1 MFTLNHKL
9 PGKGF
14 SMRTLIT
21 NGHIV
26 TAIADYEGDILID
39 GEKVAAVSVPGAFA
53 SLQDDTVIDAQ
64 GKYVFPG
71 AIDVHTHM
79 ELPLPTTLASDDFET
94 GTIAAA
100 CGGTTTIIDFAN
112 QQRSHSLAAA
122 LQSWHNKAEGKAV
135 IDYGFHITIT
145 DLAAAPE
152 EAMDEMIAA
161 GVTTFKLLMAY
172 PGTFMVDDETI
183 YRVLRRSACLGGLVM
198 VHAENGIAID
208 FIVREAV
215 AAGHTAPLYHAMTR
229 PSLLE
234 GEATQRAIKLAT
246 LTEAPLYIVHVSCVH
261 SLQAVAAARVKD
273 LPVWGETCPQY
284 LYLDDSCYTKPG
296 FEGAKFVCTPPLRGD
311 ADREALWLGLQRH
324 ELQVVSTDHAP
335 FNFHGQKELGLH
347 DFTRIPNGLPGVEHR
362 VMLLYDGVCKGK
374 LGVQHFVDLVSTMPA
389 KLFGLF
395 PRKGTIAPG
404 SDADLV
410 IFDPERTLTIS
421 AANQHQ
427 RVDYT
432 PYEGMHVQGIPD
444 TVLLRGKVIVRNGEY
459 VGGKGGGQYLPRK
472 TFTAP

>member
-1 MFTLNHKL
+1 
-9 PGKGF
+9 
-14 SMRTLIT
+14 MRTLIT

-26 TAIADYEGDILID
+26 TAVDDYMGDILIE
-39 GEKVAAVSVPGAFA
+39 GEQIAALGAPGAFA
-53 SLQDDTVIDAQ
+53 SSQYDAVIDAR

-79 ELPLPTTLASDDFET
+79 ELPLPTTVASDDFET

-100 CGGTTTIIDFAN
+100 CGGTTTILDFAN
-112 QQRSHSLAAA
+112 QQRGHTLDEA
-122 LQSWHNKAEGKAV
+122 LQSWHRKASGKAV
-135 IDYGFHITIT
+135 IDYGFHMTIT

-152 EAMDEMIAA
+152 EAMDEMIGA

-183 YRVLRRSACLGGLVM
+183 YRVLRRSARLGGLVM

-208 FIVREAV
+208 FIVRETV

-229 PSLLE
+229 PAMLE
-234 GEATQRAIKLAT
+234 GEAAQRAITLAT
-246 LTEAPLYIVHVSCVH
+246 LTEAPLYVVHVSCAS
-261 SLQAVAAARVKD
+261 SLHAVAAARVKG

-296 FEGAKFVCTPPLRGD
+296 FEGAKFVCTPPMRSD
-311 ADREALWLGLQRH
+311 ADREALWLGLERR

-335 FNFHGQKELGLH
+335 FNFKGQKELGLH
-347 DFTRIPNGLPGVEHR
+347 DFTKIPNGLPGVEHR
-362 VMLLYDGVCKGK
+362 VMLMYDAVRTGK
-374 LGVQHFVDLVSTMPA
+374 LDMHHFVDLLCTMPA
-389 KLFGLF
+389 RLFGLF

-404 SDADLV
+404 SDADLL
-410 IFDPERTLTIS
+410 IFDPARQMIIS

-432 PYEGMHVQGIPD
+432 PYEGMPVKGVPD
-444 TVLLRGKVIVRNGEY
+444 TVLLRGRVIVRNGEY
-459 VGGKGGGQYLPRK
+459 VGGQGGGQFLIRK
-472 TFTAP
+472 AFVEP

>member
-1 MFTLNHKL
+1 
-9 PGKGF
+9 
-14 SMRTLIT
+14 MRTLIT

-26 TAIADYEGDILID
+26 TAVDDYMGDILIED
-39 GEKVAAVSVPGAFA
+39 EHIAAAGSPGTFA
-53 SLQDDTVIDAQ
+53 TAQIDRVIDAQ
-64 GKYVFPG
+64 RRYIFPG

-79 ELPLPTTLASDDFET
+79 ELPLPTTVASDDFET
-94 GTIAAA
+94 GSIAAA
-100 CGGTTTIIDFAN
+100 CGGTTSILDFAN
-112 QQRSHSLAAA
+112 QQRGRTLAEA
-122 LQSWHNKAEGKAV
+122 LQTWHGKAGGKAV

-145 DLAAAPE
+145 DLDSAPE
-152 EAMDEMIAA
+152 EAMDEMIGA

-183 YRVLRRSACLGGLVM
+183 YRVLRRSAGLGGLVM

-215 AAGHTAPLYHAMTR
+215 AAGHTAPLYHAVTR
-229 PSLLE
+229 PAMLE
-234 GEATQRAIKLAT
+234 GEATQRAITLAT
-246 LTEAPLYIVHVSCVH
+246 LTEAPLYVVHVSCAH
-261 SLQAVAAARVKD
+261 SLHAVAAARIRG

-284 LYLDDSCYTKPG
+284 LYLDDSCYAKPG
-296 FEGAKFVCTPPLRGD
+296 FEGAKFVCTPPMRSD
-311 ADREALWLGLQRH
+311 ADRESLWLGLQRR

-347 DFTRIPNGLPGVEHR
+347 DFTKIPNGLPGVEHR
-362 VMLLYDGVCKGK
+362 VILLYDAVRTGK
-374 LGVQHFVDLVSTMPA
+374 LDIHHCVDLLATMPA

-410 IFDPERTLTIS
+410 IFDPERKMTIS
-421 AANQHQ
+421 AATQHQ

-432 PYEGMHVQGIPD
+432 PYEGMPVQGVPD
-444 TVLLRGKVIVRNGEY
+444 TVLLRGRVIVKNGEY
-459 VGGKGGGQYLPRK
+459 VGGRGGGQYLARS
-472 TFTAP
+472 TFVAP

>member
-1 MFTLNHKL
+1 
-9 PGKGF
+9 
-14 SMRTLIT
+14 MRTLIT
-21 NGHIV
+21 NGHLI
-26 TAIADYEGDILID
+26 TATDDFPADILIED
-39 GEKVAAVSVPGAFA
+39 EQIAAVGSPETFA
-53 SLQDDTVIDAQ
+53 SLQSDTILDAQ
-64 GKYVFPG
+64 DKYIFPG

-79 ELPLPTTLASDDFET
+79 ELPLPTTVSSDDFES

-112 QQRSHSLAAA
+112 QQRGHSLAEA
-122 LQSWHNKAEGKAV
+122 LQSWHRKAEGKAV

-145 DLAAAPE
+145 DLPSAPE
-152 EAMDEMIAA
+152 AAMDEMIAE

-183 YRVLRRSACLGGLVM
+183 YRVLRRSARLGGLVM
-198 VHAENGIAID
+198 VHAENGITID

-215 AAGHTAPLYHAMTR
+215 AAGHTAPIYHAHTR
-229 PSLLE
+229 PAILE
-234 GEATQRAIKLAT
+234 GEAAQRAIMLAT
-246 LTEAPLYIVHVSCVH
+246 LAEAPLYVVHVSCAH
-261 SLQAVAAARVKD
+261 SLHAVAAARVKG

-284 LYLDDSCYTKPG
+284 LYLDDSCYTAPG
-296 FEGAKFVCTPPLRGD
+296 FEGAKYVCTPPMRSD
-311 ADREALWLGLQRH
+311 ADNEALWVGLQRR

-335 FNFHGQKELGLH
+335 FNYHGQKELGLH

-362 VMLLYDGVCKGK
+362 VILMYDGVRKGK
-374 LGVQHFVDLVSTMPA
+374 LAIQHFVDLVSTMPA

-410 IFDPERTLTIS
+410 IFDPDRTMTIS
-421 AANQHQ
+421 AATQHQ

-432 PYEGMHVQGIPD
+432 PYEGMRVQGVPAI
-444 TVLLRGKVIVRNGEY
+444 VLLRGKVIVRDGEY
-459 VGGKGGGQYLPRK
+459 VGGKGDGQYLPRK
-472 TFTAP
+472 TFIEP

>member
-1 MFTLNHKL
+1 
-9 PGKGF
+9 
-14 SMRTLIT
+14 MRTLIT
-21 NGHIV
+21 NGHII
-26 TAIADYEGDILID
+26 TATDDYTGDILI
-39 GEKVAAVSVPGAFA
+39 ENEHIAAIGSPGTFA
-53 SLQDDTVIDAQ
+53 ATQSDVVIDAQ
-64 GKYVFPG
+64 QRFIFPG

-79 ELPLPTTLASDDFET
+79 ELPLPTTVASDDFET

-100 CGGTTTIIDFAN
+100 CGGTTSILDFAN
-112 QQRSHSLAAA
+112 QQRGHTLAEA
-122 LQSWHNKAEGKAV
+122 LQAWHNKAGGKAV

-145 DLAAAPE
+145 DLASAPE
-152 EAMDEMIAA
+152 EAMDEMIGA
-161 GVTTFKLLMAY
+161 GVTTYKLLMAY

-183 YRVLRRSACLGGLVM
+183 YRVLRRSARLGGLVM

-347 DFTRIPNGLPGVEHR
+347 DFTKIPNGLPGVEHR
-362 VMLLYDGVCKGK
+362 VILLYDAVRTGK
-374 LGVQHFVDLVSTMPA
+374 LDIHHFVDLVATMPA

-410 IFDPERTLTIS
+410 IFDPERKMIIS
-421 AANQHQ
+421 AATQHQ

-432 PYEGMHVQGIPD
+432 PYEGMPVQGVPD
-444 TVLLRGKVIVRNGEY
+444 TVLLRGRVIVRNGEY
-459 VGGKGGGQYLPRK
+459 IGGTGGGQYLARK
-472 TFTAP
+472 TFIAP

>member
-1 MFTLNHKL
+1 
-9 PGKGF
+9 
-14 SMRTLIT
+14 MRTLIT
-21 NGHIV
+21 NGQIV
-26 TAIADYEGDILID
+26 TAADDYMGDILIE
-39 GEKVAAVSVPGAFA
+39 GEQIAALGASGAFA
-53 SLQDDTVIDAQ
+53 SMQYDAVIDAG

-79 ELPLPTTLASDDFET
+79 ELPLPTTVASDDFET

-100 CGGTTTIIDFAN
+100 CGGTTTILDFAN
-112 QQRSHSLAAA
+112 QQRGHTLEEA
-122 LQSWHNKAEGKAV
+122 LQSWHRKASGKAV
-135 IDYGFHITIT
+135 IDYGFHMTIT

-152 EAMDEMIAA
+152 EAMDEMIGA

-183 YRVLRRSACLGGLVM
+183 YRVLRRSARLGGLVM

-215 AAGHTAPLYHAMTR
+215 AAGHTAPLYHALTR
-229 PSLLE
+229 PALLE
-234 GEATQRAIKLAT
+234 GEAAQRAIILAT
-246 LTEAPLYIVHVSCVH
+246 LTEAPLYVVHVSCAS
-261 SLQAVAAARVKD
+261 SLRAVAAARVKG

-296 FEGAKFVCTPPLRGD
+296 FEGARFVCTPPMRSD
-311 ADREALWLGLQRH
+311 ADREALWLGLERR

-335 FNFHGQKELGLH
+335 FNFKGQKEMGLH
-347 DFTRIPNGLPGVEHR
+347 DFTKIPNGLPGVEHR
-362 VMLLYDGVCKGK
+362 VMLMYDAVRTGK
-374 LGVQHFVDLVSTMPA
+374 LDIHHFVDLLCTMPA

-410 IFDPERTLTIS
+410 IFDPERAMTIS

-432 PYEGMHVQGIPD
+432 PYEGMPVQGVPD
-444 TVLLRGKVIVRNGEY
+444 TVLLRGRVIVKEGQY
-459 VGGKGGGQYLPRK
+459 VGGEGGGQFLARK
-472 TFTAP
+472 TFVEPE

>member
-1 MFTLNHKL
+1 MPTV
-9 PGKGF
+9 
-14 SMRTLIT
+14 IT
-21 NGHIV
+21 HGRII
-26 TAIADYEGDILID
+26 TATDDFFGDILIE
-39 GEKVAAVSVPGAFA
+39 GEQIVAVGSPGTFA
-53 SLQDDTVIDAQ
+53 TMQSDIVLDAQ
-64 GKYVFPG
+64 GKYIFPG

-79 ELPLPTTLASDDFET
+79 ELPLPTTVASDDFET

-112 QQRSHSLAAA
+112 QQRGHSLAEA
-122 LQSWHNKAEGKAV
+122 LQSWHHKAEGRAV

-145 DLAAAPE
+145 DLASAPE
-152 EAMDEMIAA
+152 EAMDKMIAE

-183 YRVLRRSACLGGLVM
+183 YRVLRRSARLGGLVM
-198 VHAENGIAID
+198 VHAENGVTID
-208 FIVREAV
+208 FIVREAI
-215 AAGHTAPLYHAMTR
+215 AAGHTAPIYHAHTR
-229 PSLLE
+229 PAILE
-234 GEATQRAIKLAT
+234 GEAAQRAITLAT
-246 LTEAPLYIVHVSCVH
+246 LGEAPLYVVHVSCAH
-261 SLQAVAAARVKD
+261 SLHAVAAARVKG

-284 LYLDDSCYTKPG
+284 LYLDDSRYAAPG
-296 FEGAKFVCTPPLRGD
+296 FEGAKFVCTPPMRSD
-311 ADREALWLGLQRH
+311 ADNEALWVGLQRR

-335 FNFHGQKELGLH
+335 FNYHGQKELGLH
-347 DFTRIPNGLPGVEHR
+347 DFTKIPNGLPGVEHR
-362 VMLLYDGVCKGK
+362 VMLLYDGVRKEK
-374 LGVQHFVDLVSTMPA
+374 LGMQHFVDLVSTMPA

-395 PRKGTIAPG
+395 PRKGTVAPG

-421 AANQHQ
+421 AATQHQ

-432 PYEGMHVQGIPD
+432 PYEGMRVQGVPD
-444 TVLLRGKVIVRNGEY
+444 TVLLRGRVIVRNGEY

>member
-1 MFTLNHKL
+1 
-9 PGKGF
+9 
-14 SMRTLIT
+14 MRTLIT
-21 NGHIV
+21 NGHVI
-26 TAIADYEGDILID
+26 TATDDYKGDMLIEGGQIAALG
-39 GEKVAAVSVPGAFA
+39 APGAFA
-53 SLQDDTVIDAQ
+53 SAQCDAVVDAQ

-79 ELPLPTTLASDDFET
+79 ELPLPATVASDDFET

-100 CGGTTTIIDFAN
+100 CGGTTTILDFAN
-112 QQRSHSLAAA
+112 QQRGHTLDEA
-122 LQSWHNKAEGKAV
+122 LQSWHRKASGKAV
-135 IDYGFHITIT
+135 IDYGFHMTIT

-152 EAMDEMIAA
+152 EAMDEMIGA

-183 YRVLRRSACLGGLVM
+183 YRVLRRSARLGGLVM

-229 PSLLE
+229 PAMLE
-234 GEATQRAIKLAT
+234 GEAAQRAIMLAT
-246 LTEAPLYIVHVSCVH
+246 LTEAPLYVVHVSCAS
-261 SLQAVAAARVKD
+261 SLQAVAAARVKG

-296 FEGAKFVCTPPLRGD
+296 FEGARFVCTPPMRSD
-311 ADREALWLGLQRH
+311 ADREALWIGLQRR

-335 FNFHGQKELGLH
+335 FNFKGQKEMGLH
-347 DFTRIPNGLPGVEHR
+347 DFTKIPNGLPGVEHR
-362 VMLLYDGVCKGK
+362 VMLMYDAVRTGK
-374 LGVQHFVDLVSTMPA
+374 LDMHHFVDLVSTMPA

-410 IFDPERTLTIS
+410 IFDPERSMTIS

-432 PYEGMHVQGIPD
+432 PYEGMPVQGVPD
-444 TVLLRGKVIVRNGEY
+444 TVLLRGRVIVKEGQY
-459 VGGKGGGQYLPRK
+459 VGGQGGGQFLARK
-472 TFTAP
+472 TFVEPE